1 MARARVVMVMAM
13 AMVMAM
19 DGDGDGEWWV
29 LMSGGDDSS
38 RVGKRAR

>member
-1 MARARVVMVMAM
+1 MAM

-19 DGDGDGEWWV
+19 DGDGDGDGEWWV
-29 LMSGGDDSS
+29 LMSGGDDSR

>member
-1 MARARVVMVMAM
+1 MAMAM

-19 DGDGDGEWWV
+19 DGDGDGDGDGEWWV

>member
-1 MARARVVMVMAM
+1 MAM

-19 DGDGDGEWWV
+19 DGDGDGDGEWWV